1 MKQSKRGRQIA
12 FLFLF
17 LLGIFWII
25 PIVWLIFNSFKYDS
39 DFITSFANLKGRW
52 DYLTRMIPRQWTGSN
67 YTELFVGGENVNTTA
82 NIMKMFQN
90 SFVVSGVVT
99 VFTVFITSLAAFA
112 YERLNFKGGNKIFWT
127 LMYVSMF
134 PNVVAILPQF
144 RIANALGWVNNLN
157 ALIWPALSGV
167 FNIFMIRNF
176 MKSIPKAL
184 DEAATIDGA
193 TSFQVYTRIILPS
206 IAPVMIVVGLVRL
219 QRLLER
225 LPLAPRRHDGRQ
237 QPDADRRSPPA
248 DGSIRAAL
256 GAYDRLVSGFDGSAV
271 PAVPVR
277 TEILPSGH
285 FRSGRC
291 QRLIAS
297 SPLTGGGIFCILY
310 ISLR

>member
-167 FNIFMIRNF
+167 FNIFMIRYF

-206 IAPVMIVVGLVRL
+206 IAPVMIVVGLFAFNGSWNDYLWPRIVMTDVNNQTL
-219 QRLLER
+219 TAGLRLLMGQYEQR
-225 LPLAPRRHDGRQ
+225 WAHMI
-237 QPDADRRSPPA
+237 ASC
-248 DGSIRAAL
+248 
-256 GAYDRLVSGFDGSAV
+256 LVSMV
-271 PAVPVR
+271 PPFLLYLCAQKYF
-277 TEILPSGH
+277 L
-285 FRSGRC
+285 
-291 QRLIAS
+291 Q
-297 SPLTGGGIFCILY
+297 GI
-310 ISLR
+310 SVQAGVKG

>member
-25 PIVWLIFNSFKYDS
+25 PIIWLIFNSFKYDS

-99 VFTVFITSLAAFA
+99 VFTVFITSRAAFA
-112 YERLNFKGGNKIFWT
+112 YERLDFKGGDKIFWT

-206 IAPVMIVVGLVRL
+206 IAPVMIVVGLFAFNGSWNDYLWPRIVMTDVNNQTL
-219 QRLLER
+219 TAGLRLLMGQYEQR
-225 LPLAPRRHDGRQ
+225 WAHMI
-237 QPDADRRSPPA
+237 ASC
-248 DGSIRAAL
+248 
-256 GAYDRLVSGFDGSAV
+256 LVSMV
-271 PAVPVR
+271 PPFLLYLCAQKYF
-277 TEILPSGH
+277 L
-285 FRSGRC
+285 
-291 QRLIAS
+291 Q
-297 SPLTGGGIFCILY
+297 GI
-310 ISLR
+310 SVQAGVKG

>member
-25 PIVWLIFNSFKYDS
+25 PIIWLIFNSFKYDS

-52 DYLTRMIPRQWTGSN
+52 DYLSRMIPRQWTGSN

-112 YERLNFKGGNKIFWT
+112 YERLDFKGGDKIFWT

-206 IAPVMIVVGLVRL
+206 IAPVMIVVGLFAFNGSWNDYLWPRIVMTDVNNQTL
-219 QRLLER
+219 TAGLRLLMGQYEQR
-225 LPLAPRRHDGRQ
+225 WAHMI
-237 QPDADRRSPPA
+237 ASC
-248 DGSIRAAL
+248 
-256 GAYDRLVSGFDGSAV
+256 LVSMV
-271 PAVPVR
+271 PPFLLYLCAQKYF
-277 TEILPSGH
+277 L
-285 FRSGRC
+285 
-291 QRLIAS
+291 Q
-297 SPLTGGGIFCILY
+297 GI
-310 ISLR
+310 SVQAGVKG

>member
-112 YERLNFKGGNKIFWT
+112 YERLDFKGGDKIFWT

-193 TSFQVYTRIILPS
+193 SSFQVYTRIILPS
-206 IAPVMIVVGLVRL
+206 IAPVMIVVGLFAFNGSWNDYLWPRIVMTDVNNQTL
-219 QRLLER
+219 TAGLRLLMGQYEQR
-225 LPLAPRRHDGRQ
+225 WAHMI
-237 QPDADRRSPPA
+237 ASC
-248 DGSIRAAL
+248 
-256 GAYDRLVSGFDGSAV
+256 LVSMV
-271 PAVPVR
+271 PPFLLYLCAQKYF
-277 TEILPSGH
+277 L
-285 FRSGRC
+285 
-291 QRLIAS
+291 Q
-297 SPLTGGGIFCILY
+297 GI
-310 ISLR
+310 SVQAGVKG

>member
-25 PIVWLIFNSFKYDS
+25 PIIWLIFNSFKYDS

-52 DYLTRMIPRQWTGSN
+52 DYLTRMIPRQWTDSN

-206 IAPVMIVVGLVRL
+206 IAPVMIVVGLFAFNGSWNDYLWPRIVMTDVNNQTL
-219 QRLLER
+219 TAGLRLLMGQYEQR
-225 LPLAPRRHDGRQ
+225 WAHMI
-237 QPDADRRSPPA
+237 ASC
-248 DGSIRAAL
+248 
-256 GAYDRLVSGFDGSAV
+256 LVSMV
-271 PAVPVR
+271 PPFLLYLCAQKYF
-277 TEILPSGH
+277 L
-285 FRSGRC
+285 
-291 QRLIAS
+291 Q
-297 SPLTGGGIFCILY
+297 GI
-310 ISLR
+310 SVQAGVKG

>member
-25 PIVWLIFNSFKYDS
+25 PIIWLIFNSFKYDS

-112 YERLNFKGGNKIFWT
+112 YERLDFKGGNKIFWT

-193 TSFQVYTRIILPS
+193 SSFQVYTRIILPS
-206 IAPVMIVVGLVRL
+206 IAPVMIVVGLFAFNGSWNDYLWPRIVMTDVNNQTL
-219 QRLLER
+219 TAGLRLLMGQYEQR
-225 LPLAPRRHDGRQ
+225 WAHMI
-237 QPDADRRSPPA
+237 ASC
-248 DGSIRAAL
+248 
-256 GAYDRLVSGFDGSAV
+256 LVSMV
-271 PAVPVR
+271 PPF
-277 TEILPSGH
+277 L
-285 FRSGRC
+285 
-291 QRLIAS
+291 
-297 SPLTGGGIFCILY
+297 LY
-310 ISLR
+310 LCAQKYFLQGDRKSVV

>member
-206 IAPVMIVVGLVRL
+206 IAPVMIVVGLFAFNGSWNDYLWPRIVMTDVNNQTL
-219 QRLLER
+219 TAG
-225 LPLAPRRHDGRQ
+225 LA
-237 QPDADRRSPPA
+237 
-248 DGSIRAAL
+248 
-256 GAYDRLVSGFDGSAV
+256 
-271 PAVPVR
+271 
-277 TEILPSGH
+277 
-285 FRSGRC
+285 C
-291 QRLIAS
+291 
-297 SPLTGGGIFCILY
+297 
-310 ISLR
+310 

>member
-25 PIVWLIFNSFKYDS
+25 PIIWLIFNSFKYDS

-112 YERLNFKGGNKIFWT
+112 YERLDFKGGDKIFWT

-206 IAPVMIVVGLVRL
+206 IAPVMIVVGLFAFNGSWNDYLWPRIVMTDVNNQTL
-219 QRLLER
+219 TAGLRLLMGQYEQR
-225 LPLAPRRHDGRQ
+225 WAHMI
-237 QPDADRRSPPA
+237 ASC
-248 DGSIRAAL
+248 
-256 GAYDRLVSGFDGSAV
+256 LVSMVPPFVLYLCAQKYFLQGISVQAGFKG
-271 PAVPVR
+271 
-277 TEILPSGH
+277 
-285 FRSGRC
+285 
-291 QRLIAS
+291 
-297 SPLTGGGIFCILY
+297 
-310 ISLR
+310 

>member
-193 TSFQVYTRIILPS
+193 SSFQVYTRIILPS
-206 IAPVMIVVGLVRL
+206 IAPVMIVVGLFAFNGSWNDYLWPRIVMTDVNNQTL
-219 QRLLER
+219 TAGLRLLMGQYEQR
-225 LPLAPRRHDGRQ
+225 WAHMI
-237 QPDADRRSPPA
+237 ASC
-248 DGSIRAAL
+248 
-256 GAYDRLVSGFDGSAV
+256 LVSMV
-271 PAVPVR
+271 PPFLLYLCAQKYF
-277 TEILPSGH
+277 L
-285 FRSGRC
+285 
-291 QRLIAS
+291 Q
-297 SPLTGGGIFCILY
+297 GI
-310 ISLR
+310 SVQAGVKG

>member
-12 FLFLF
+12 FLFLS

-25 PIVWLIFNSFKYDS
+25 PIIWLIFNSFKYDS

-112 YERLNFKGGNKIFWT
+112 YERLDFKGGDKIFWT

-206 IAPVMIVVGLVRL
+206 IAPVMIVVGLFAFNGSWNDYLWPRIVMTDVNNQTL
-219 QRLLER
+219 TAGLRLLMGQYEQR
-225 LPLAPRRHDGRQ
+225 WAHMI
-237 QPDADRRSPPA
+237 ASC
-248 DGSIRAAL
+248 
-256 GAYDRLVSGFDGSAV
+256 LVSMIPPFLLYLCAQKYF
-271 PAVPVR
+271 
-277 TEILPSGH
+277 L
-285 FRSGRC
+285 
-291 QRLIAS
+291 Q
-297 SPLTGGGIFCILY
+297 GI
-310 ISLR
+310 SVQAGVKG

>member
-193 TSFQVYTRIILPS
+193 TSFQVYTLIILPS
-206 IAPVMIVVGLVRL
+206 IAPVMIVVGLFAFNGSWNDYLWPRIVMTDVNNQTL
-219 QRLLER
+219 TAGLRLLMGQYEQR
-225 LPLAPRRHDGRQ
+225 WAHMI
-237 QPDADRRSPPA
+237 ASC
-248 DGSIRAAL
+248 
-256 GAYDRLVSGFDGSAV
+256 LVSMV
-271 PAVPVR
+271 PPFLLYLCAQKYF
-277 TEILPSGH
+277 L
-285 FRSGRC
+285 
-291 QRLIAS
+291 Q
-297 SPLTGGGIFCILY
+297 GI
-310 ISLR
+310 SVQAGVKG